1 MSHCWRIHRDAR
13 SLLARYKASG
23 QFGQGI
29 ANEKEPFMRTSLFTP
44 VGSEQAKREQAIERL
59 AREVGQLIRS
69 AEPETQEELREAA
82 SALMRE
88 EASAIREAGQLTRRR
103 PMNPLAAG
111 LGLLVVGASL
121 ALVFPPVGLT
131 LILFAIIGIVWGSI
145 ITYVKT

>member
-1 MSHCWRIHRDAR
+1 
-13 SLLARYKASG
+13 
-23 QFGQGI
+23 
-29 ANEKEPFMRTSLFTP
+29 MRNSLFTP
-44 VGSEQAKREQAIERL
+44 VGSEQVKREQAIERL

-131 LILFAIIGIVWGSI
+131 LILFGIIGIVWGSI